1 MENAQIECRGSVKF
15 PFTLFDL
22 THLAYHKTIFSLSG
36 STCILSVF
44 TFAKLEKKMLS
55 SHQCYIFTV
64 LLHYLTSEKA
74 CLTVKSQFLNSL

>member
-1 MENAQIECRGSVKF
+1 MENAQIVCRGSVKS

-36 STCILSVF
+36 SKCMLSVF

-55 SHQCYIFTV
+55 SH
-64 LLHYLTSEKA
+64 
-74 CLTVKSQFLNSL
+74 